1 MDLLPSMEQTYKNA
15 GDLGLRSDEAS
26 GKIAF
31 HVTEAARPY
40 VLQVHNKFR
49 NAKTLLVERLGE
61 ANWQRFV
68 RVRRHMAPDVDE
80 DVTNDLVAGACS
92 TFIPASKFHDSGLG
106 RPLQATSPFAPTVAS
121 HSSFISS
128 HAEKGSSYARV
139 PPTPAEVGEGIPFEC
154 FICKQ
159 TLTKIKNRV
168 DWK

>member
-15 GDLGLRSDEAS
+15 GNPSLLLEEGT
-26 GKIAF
+26 GKPSF
-31 HVTEAARPY
+31 HVTEAAKPY
-40 VLQVHNKFR
+40 VLQIHDKFR
-49 NAKTLLVERLGE
+49 NAKALLVERLGE

-68 RVRRHMAPDVDE
+68 RVRRHMAPDVDG

-92 TFIPASKFHDSGLG
+92 TFNPASKFHDSGLG
-106 RPLQATSPFAPTVAS
+106 RSLQATSSFAPTVAS

-128 HAEKGSSYARV
+128 HAENGRSCARV
-139 PPTPAEVGEGIPFEC
+139 PPTPTEVGEGMPFEC

-159 TLTKIKNRV
+159 TLTKIKHRV